1 MAEHRRLT
9 PWLKR
14 NPRTLTFTCCFWGGL
29 GWASIWAWR
38 YSVVVREDEYGSA
51 HPGYDEATIESR
63 YYHTWNDS
71 AVARND
77 TANAT
82 AVRQAVILAAA
93 REAARLRNDI
103 GRAEALTTAP
113 LIAVQ
118 AACIVLTVW
127 YCVMQ
132 IIYWFAEKE
141 LAKLKAF
148 QRHHRQDA
156 DSLAHDLNHDIILE
170 ARRARQRALAPSEGG
185 ASPDVVRRIEGRHAI
200 NNQVLEMKERTW
212 REEQQHHGEGVSKKL
227 QKKWQRRN
235 HHASSAIERAF
246 AQLDVDVRPNLPP
259 QVSRNLT
266 DPTRLLCVSWQMS
279 GQLTKEELS
288 RALQPMEPNEMI
300 REQFASHIITDLD
313 VKSARPALLAAP
325 PLRFFHPTEILTAF
339 AQRKDT

>member
-14 NPRTLTFTCCFWGGL
+14 NPRTLTFTGLFWGGL

-259 QVSRNLT
+259 QVSAI
-266 DPTRLLCVSWQMS
+266 LLIQRRCVSILADV
-279 GQLTKEELS
+279 GAVDHGG
-288 RALQPMEPNEMI
+288 ALACAAADGAQRDDPGAVRQPHHHRPR
-300 REQFASHIITDLD
+300 REKCAP
-313 VKSARPALLAAP
+313 RPARRSSAS
-325 PLRFFHPTEILTAF
+325 PLSSN
-339 AQRKDT
+339 